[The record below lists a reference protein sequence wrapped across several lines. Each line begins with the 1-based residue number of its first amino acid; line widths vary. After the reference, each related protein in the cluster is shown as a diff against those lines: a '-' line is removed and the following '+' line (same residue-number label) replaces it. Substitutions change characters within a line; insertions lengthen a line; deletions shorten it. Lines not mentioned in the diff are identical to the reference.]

1 MMAHIVLVGAGN
13 MGFAMLKGWKAATSH
28 EFTVIEPSDNLRKRA
43 EAEGVESLSNLDDWT
58 NGKADALVIATK
70 PDTVGAIAG
79 KAKEVLRDDGV
90 LISVAAG
97 KSVDLI
103 RENLR
108 SATPGIVRCMPN
120 TPAAIGQGMIVC
132 CPDANVSP
140 LQRDLTAELM
150 SCIGKALFVEN
161 EALMDAVTAVSGSGP
176 AYLFH
181 FVEALT
187 SAAEAAGLDADV
199 ASQLAKQTVFGAA
212 SLVIGSD
219 VTPGELRRQ
228 VTSPKGTTE
237 AALKVLMDEKAGLT
251 PLLISA
257 VLAAKNRSVDLG
269 SAQ

>member
-1 MMAHIVLVGAGN
+1 M
-13 MGFAMLKGWKAATSH
+13 
-28 EFTVIEPSDNLRKRA
+28 
-43 EAEGVESLSNLDDWT
+43 
-58 NGKADALVIATK
+58 VIATK

-140 LQRDLTAELM
+140 LQRDLTVELM

-176 AYLFH
+176 AYLSH

-199 ASQLAKQTVFGAA
+199 ASQSAKQDRVWGSV

-219 VTPGELRRQ
+219 VAPGELRRQ

-237 AALKVLMDEKAGLT
+237 AALKGSLHGWKRL
-251 PLLISA
+251 
-257 VLAAKNRSVDLG
+257 DLHLY
-269 SAQ
+269 